1 MSKRFD
7 IEDTSLESSVKAYH
21 KRVMESVQGEI
32 DELEKVWEVLEN
44 FVLKKDLDSASVKY
58 AEEAGSIDWEHI
70 KNIPEDIG
78 SSSPGAS
85 GHTHSNKTALD
96 KLTENDI
103 AILKSIYDEY
113 LQYKETIDPDIT
125 ISSFIENRV
134 INSSSGTM
142 DSWGTF

>member
-1 MSKRFD
+1 MAAISK
-7 IEDTSLESSVKAYH
+7 
-21 KRVMESVQGEI
+21 
-32 DELEKVWEVLEN
+32 EVLEN
-44 FVLKKDLDSASVKY
+44 LVTKEELQSASVKY
-58 AEEAGSIDWEHI
+58 AEEAGSVDWDNV

-113 LQYKETIDPDIT
+113 LQYKETTDPDIT

-134 INSSSGTM
+134 INSSGGTM